1 MKTFSIDEIRSW
13 DPCYDPSKY
22 LSEGWTGSAI
32 DFLKIKDIPSQDKLW
47 VVCRE
52 EVISA
57 KTLRPFAV
65 WCARQVEHLMT
76 DKRSIAAIEVAEK
89 FTRGE
94 ATEVELAAARDAAWD
109 AAWDAARAAAWDAA
123 GDAAWDAARDA
134 ARDAAGDAAW
144 AAARDAAGDAARAA
158 AGDAAWA
165 ARDAARAAAW
175 DAAGDAA
182 WDAAGDAA
190 RDAAGDAAG
199 DAAWDAAE
207 NAQILQLIKMLEEEQ
222 EKEDE

>member
-134 ARDAAGDAAW
+134 A
-144 AAARDAAGDAARAA
+144 
-158 AGDAAWA
+158 GDAAWA